1 MVKLIRKLLKKLKRN
16 TVSPLS
22 WTNLRNVQPLSTT
35 FGFDRGTPVDRYY
48 IEQFLQANTAHIS
61 GNILEIAESSYSRRF
76 GQPGSTYEVLHMKQ
90 APSVTIVGDLTDTAT
105 LPADRIDC
113 FICTQTFNFIYD
125 FKSAIAGVYYPLKPG
140 GVLLATVAGITQLSA
155 TDMQQWGD
163 YWRFT
168 TQSAAKAF
176 GEVFGEAQVEVSS
189 SGNVLS
195 CTAILQG
202 IVTEELT
209 TTELDFNDPVYP
221 VIITIKAK
229 KRLHGIDQ

>member
-1 MVKLIRKLLKKLKRN
+1 MVKLVRKIIKRLKRN

-22 WTNLRNVQPLSTT
+22 WTNLRSLQPLSTT

-48 IEQFLQANTAHIS
+48 IEQFLKVNRTHIS
-61 GNILEIAESSYSRRF
+61 GSVLEIAESKYSRQF
-76 GQPGSTYEVLHMKQ
+76 GQEVSKYEVLHMKQ
-90 APSVTIVGDLTDTAT
+90 EPQVTIVGDLTSPAT
-105 LPADRIDC
+105 LPENCIDC

-125 FKSAIAGVYYPLKPG
+125 FKSAIAGAYYLLKPG
-140 GVLLATVAGITQLSA
+140 GVLLATLAGITQLSA
-155 TDMQQWGD
+155 TDMKQWGD

-176 GEVFGEAQVEVSS
+176 GEVFGEENIEVSS
-189 SGNVLS
+189 SGNVLA

-209 TTELDFNDPVYP
+209 AAELDFNDPVYP

>member
-1 MVKLIRKLLKKLKRN
+1 MVKLLRKILKRLKRN

-22 WTNLRNVQPLSTT
+22 WTSLRNLQPLSTT

-48 IEQFLQANTAHIS
+48 IEQFLKANTRHIS
-61 GNILEIAESSYSRRF
+61 GSVLEIAESKYSRQF
-76 GQPGSTYEVLHMKQ
+76 GQGVHTYEVLHMKQ
-90 APSVTIVGDLTDTAT
+90 EPQVTIVGDLTNPGT
-105 LPADRIDC
+105 LPENRIDC

-125 FKSAIAGVYYPLKPG
+125 FKSAITGAYYLLKPG
-140 GVLLATVAGITQLSA
+140 GVLLATLAGITQLSA
-155 TDMQQWGD
+155 TDMKQWGD

-176 GEVFGEAQVEVSS
+176 GEVFGEENIEVSS
-189 SGNVLS
+189 SGNVLT

-209 TTELDFNDPVYP
+209 TAELDFNDPVYP

>member
-1 MVKLIRKLLKKLKRN
+1 MVKLLRKILKRLKRN

-22 WTNLRNVQPLSTT
+22 WTSLRNLQPLSTT

-48 IEQFLQANTAHIS
+48 IEQFLKANTSHIS
-61 GNILEIAESSYSRRF
+61 GSVLEIAESKYSRQF
-76 GQPGSTYEVLHMKQ
+76 GQGVHTYEVLHMKQ
-90 APSVTIVGDLTDTAT
+90 KPQVTIVGDLTNPGS
-105 LPADRIDC
+105 LPENRIDC

-125 FKSAIAGVYYPLKPG
+125 FKLAIAGAYYLLKPG
-140 GVLLATVAGITQLSA
+140 GVLLATLAGITQLSA
-155 TDMQQWGD
+155 TDMKQWGD

-176 GEVFGEAQVEVSS
+176 GEVFGEENIEVSS
-189 SGNVLS
+189 SGNVLT

-209 TTELDFNDPVYP
+209 TAELDFNDPVYP